1 MNQVSLTQMAQAS
14 QVLAVVTPCEGHR
27 ATTEGTG
34 SEKAT
39 KCKYSTTQREEGHRA
54 KGMPNKAIQGKG
66 NFIAVEAMSV
76 EAERNTL
83 LAECNR
89 LRAANESLRAK
100 FDYVMQSYCQAVVAV
115 EMAKKSDTSKLEH
128 IGTCLV
134 IPITP
139 STGETETSPR
149 NEPCAVYSLRG

>member
-1 MNQVSLTQMAQAS
+1 MNQVRSLTQMAQAS
-14 QVLAVVTPCEGHR
+14 RELAMATPSEGHR

-39 KCKYSTTQREEGHRA
+39 KCKYSTTQRKEGNRA
-54 KGMPNKAIQGKG
+54 KGMPSKATQGKG
-66 NFIAVEAMSV
+66 NFIAVGAMSV

-100 FDYVMQSYCQAVVAV
+100 FDYVMQSYCEAVVAV
-115 EMAKKSDTSKLEH
+115 EMAKKRGTSELEH

-139 STGETETSPR
+139 PR
-149 NEPCAVYSLRG
+149 

>member
-1 MNQVSLTQMAQAS
+1 
-14 QVLAVVTPCEGHR
+14 
-27 ATTEGTG
+27 
-34 SEKAT
+34 
-39 KCKYSTTQREEGHRA
+39 
-54 KGMPNKAIQGKG
+54 MPNKAIQGKG

>member
-1 MNQVSLTQMAQAS
+1 MNQVRSLTQMAQAS
-14 QVLAVVTPCEGHR
+14 RVLAVATPSEGHR

-54 KGMPNKAIQGKG
+54 KGMPSKATQG
-66 NFIAVEAMSV
+66 NFIAVGAMSV

-89 LRAANESLRAK
+89 LRAAFQIR
-100 FDYVMQSYCQAVVAV
+100 Q
-115 EMAKKSDTSKLEH
+115 
-128 IGTCLV
+128 
-134 IPITP
+134 ITK
-139 STGETETSPR
+139 TR
-149 NEPCAVYSLRG
+149 MI